1 MNTDKIYAEHIANE
15 YSAKKESKV
24 IALKKLDRKAK
35 LPADIFVYTNGII
48 MSLILGLGMSLS
60 MNVIGNGKFTV
71 LGIVIGIFGIIG
83 VSTNYFSY
91 KKILKNS
98 KEKYAQDII
107 NIGNSSIVNGIGNF
121 VKTKK
126 IGIAGLNDGTLL
138 EKMFNELA
146 TRKKMKTVADIK
158 MPLVIPAVDIAEAK
172 EYIFTNCA
180 PRNNVN
186 DEYITEISI
195 GKAIRASSSFP
206 AYFCPCEYKKHIFMD
221 GGVLDNTPILPLKRI
236 CKHKVMAV
244 NFEADPV
251 EENCD
256 VMDII
261 MKTLDIMGNKIAE
274 ESFKQSDLVL
284 TVPTD
289 RAGLF
294 DIEKMDKCYK
304 FGYDTTMKNIDKIK
318 KLIY

>member
-1 MNTDKIYAEHIANE
+1 M
-15 YSAKKESKV
+15 
-24 IALKKLDRKAK
+24 
-35 LPADIFVYTNGII
+35 G
-48 MSLILGLGMSLS
+48 
-60 MNVIGNGKFTV
+60 
-71 LGIVIGIFGIIG
+71 IGIAFAGGGIRGIAHVG
-83 VSTNYFSY
+83 VLKALEENNIKIEAVGGTSAGSIVAALYAMGY
-91 KKILKNS
+91 KPYYIYVLFK
-98 KEKYAQDII
+98 KYAQDII

-146 TRKKMKTVADIK
+146 TRKKMKVVADIK

-180 PRNNVN
+180 PRNNVK

-221 GGVLDNTPILPLKRI
+221 GGVLDNTPILPLKKI

>member
-1 MNTDKIYAEHIANE
+1 M
-15 YSAKKESKV
+15 
-24 IALKKLDRKAK
+24 
-35 LPADIFVYTNGII
+35 G
-48 MSLILGLGMSLS
+48 
-60 MNVIGNGKFTV
+60 
-71 LGIVIGIFGIIG
+71 IGIAFAGGGIRGIAHVG
-83 VSTNYFSY
+83 VLKALEENNIKIEAVGGTSAGSIVAALYAMGY
-91 KKILKNS
+91 KPYYIYVLFK
-98 KEKYAQDII
+98 KYAQDII

-146 TRKKMKTVADIK
+146 TRKKMKVVADIK

-180 PRNNVN
+180 PRNNAD

-221 GGVLDNTPILPLKRI
+221 GGVLDNTPILPLKKI

-289 RAGLF
+289 KAGLF

>member
-1 MNTDKIYAEHIANE
+1 M
-15 YSAKKESKV
+15 
-24 IALKKLDRKAK
+24 
-35 LPADIFVYTNGII
+35 G
-48 MSLILGLGMSLS
+48 
-60 MNVIGNGKFTV
+60 
-71 LGIVIGIFGIIG
+71 IGIAFAGGGIRGIAHVG
-83 VSTNYFSY
+83 VLKALEENNIKIEAVGGTSAGSIVAALYAMGY
-91 KKILKNS
+91 KPYYIYVLFK
-98 KEKYAQDII
+98 KYAQDII

-146 TRKKMKTVADIK
+146 TRKKMKVVADIK

-180 PRNNVN
+180 PRNNVK
-186 DEYITEISI
+186 DKYITEISI

-221 GGVLDNTPILPLKRI
+221 GGVLDNTPILPLKKI

>member
-1 MNTDKIYAEHIANE
+1 M
-15 YSAKKESKV
+15 
-24 IALKKLDRKAK
+24 
-35 LPADIFVYTNGII
+35 G
-48 MSLILGLGMSLS
+48 
-60 MNVIGNGKFTV
+60 
-71 LGIVIGIFGIIG
+71 IGIAFAGGGIRGIAHVG
-83 VSTNYFSY
+83 VLKALEENNIKIEAVGGTSAGSIVAALYAMGY
-91 KKILKNS
+91 KPYYIYVLFK
-98 KEKYAQDII
+98 KYAQDII

-146 TRKKMKTVADIK
+146 TRKKMKAVADIK

-172 EYIFTNCA
+172 EYIFTNYA

-221 GGVLDNTPILPLKRI
+221 GGVLDNTPILPLKKI

-289 RAGLF
+289 KAGLF

>member
-1 MNTDKIYAEHIANE
+1 M
-15 YSAKKESKV
+15 
-24 IALKKLDRKAK
+24 
-35 LPADIFVYTNGII
+35 G
-48 MSLILGLGMSLS
+48 
-60 MNVIGNGKFTV
+60 
-71 LGIVIGIFGIIG
+71 IGIAFAGGGIRGIAHVGVLKALEENNIKIEAIG
-83 VSTNYFSY
+83 GTSAGSIVAALYAMGY
-91 KKILKNS
+91 KPYYIYVLFK
-98 KEKYAQDII
+98 KYAQDII

-146 TRKKMKTVADIK
+146 TRKKMKVVADIK
-158 MPLVIPAVDIAEAK
+158 MPLIIPAVDIAEAK

-206 AYFCPCEYKKHIFMD
+206 AYFCPCEYKNHIFMD
-221 GGVLDNTPILPLKRI
+221 GGVLDNTPILPLKKI

-289 RAGLF
+289 KAGLF
-294 DIEKMDKCYK
+294 DVEKMDKCYK
-304 FGYDTTMKNIDKIK
+304 FGYETTMKNMDKIK
-318 KLIY
+318 SL

>member
-1 MNTDKIYAEHIANE
+1 M
-15 YSAKKESKV
+15 
-24 IALKKLDRKAK
+24 
-35 LPADIFVYTNGII
+35 G
-48 MSLILGLGMSLS
+48 
-60 MNVIGNGKFTV
+60 
-71 LGIVIGIFGIIG
+71 IGIAFAGGGIRGIAHVG
-83 VSTNYFSY
+83 VLKALEENNIKIEAVGGTSAGSIVAALYAMGY
-91 KKILKNS
+91 KPYYIYVLFK
-98 KEKYAQDII
+98 KYAQDII

-121 VKTKK
+121 IKTKK

-146 TRKKMKTVADIK
+146 TRKKMKAVADIK

-289 RAGLF
+289 KAGLF

>member
-1 MNTDKIYAEHIANE
+1 M
-15 YSAKKESKV
+15 
-24 IALKKLDRKAK
+24 
-35 LPADIFVYTNGII
+35 G
-48 MSLILGLGMSLS
+48 
-60 MNVIGNGKFTV
+60 
-71 LGIVIGIFGIIG
+71 IGIAFAGGGIRGIAHVG
-83 VSTNYFSY
+83 VLKALEENNIKIEAVGGTSAGSIVAALYAMGY
-91 KKILKNS
+91 KPYYIYVLFK
-98 KEKYAQDII
+98 KYAQDII

-146 TRKKMKTVADIK
+146 TRKKMKVVADIK
-158 MPLVIPAVDIAEAK
+158 MPLVIPAVDISEAK

-221 GGVLDNTPILPLKRI
+221 GGVLDNTPILPLKKI

-289 RAGLF
+289 KAGLF

-304 FGYDTTMKNIDKIK
+304 FGYETTMKNIDKIK
-318 KLIY
+318 SL

>member
-1 MNTDKIYAEHIANE
+1 M
-15 YSAKKESKV
+15 
-24 IALKKLDRKAK
+24 
-35 LPADIFVYTNGII
+35 G
-48 MSLILGLGMSLS
+48 
-60 MNVIGNGKFTV
+60 
-71 LGIVIGIFGIIG
+71 IGIAFAGGGIRGIAHVG
-83 VSTNYFSY
+83 VLKALEENNIKIEAVGGTSAGSIVAALYAMGY
-91 KKILKNS
+91 KPYYIYVLFK
-98 KEKYAQDII
+98 KYAQDII

-146 TRKKMKTVADIK
+146 TRKKMKAVADIK

-195 GKAIRASSSFP
+195 GKAIRASSSFT

>member
-1 MNTDKIYAEHIANE
+1 M
-15 YSAKKESKV
+15 
-24 IALKKLDRKAK
+24 
-35 LPADIFVYTNGII
+35 G
-48 MSLILGLGMSLS
+48 
-60 MNVIGNGKFTV
+60 
-71 LGIVIGIFGIIG
+71 IGIAFAGGGIRGIAHVG
-83 VSTNYFSY
+83 VLKALEENNIKIEAVGGTSAGSIVAALYAMGY
-91 KKILKNS
+91 KPYYIYVLFK
-98 KEKYAQDII
+98 KYAQDII

-146 TRKKMKTVADIK
+146 TRKKMKAVADIK

-304 FGYDTTMKNIDKIK
+304 FGYDTTMKNIFFCV
-318 KLIY
+318 LF

>member
-1 MNTDKIYAEHIANE
+1 M
-15 YSAKKESKV
+15 
-24 IALKKLDRKAK
+24 
-35 LPADIFVYTNGII
+35 G
-48 MSLILGLGMSLS
+48 
-60 MNVIGNGKFTV
+60 
-71 LGIVIGIFGIIG
+71 IGIAFAGGGIRGIAHVGVLKALEENNIKIEAIG
-83 VSTNYFSY
+83 GTSAGSIVAALYAMGY
-91 KKILKNS
+91 KPYYIYVLFK
-98 KEKYAQDII
+98 KYAQDII

-146 TRKKMKTVADIK
+146 TRKKMKVVADIK

-206 AYFCPCEYKKHIFMD
+206 AYFCPCEYKNHIFMD
-221 GGVLDNTPILPLKRI
+221 GGVLDNTPILPLKKI

-289 RAGLF
+289 KAGLF

-304 FGYDTTMKNIDKIK
+304 FGYDTTMKNMDKIK